1 MADKFDNTIKPAAT
15 YNPAYSYPP
24 DGTVLF
30 GTKDQVTGITPV
42 YTINRNQNNQGNI
55 DMTKVK
61 ALPAPKVSR
70 IVTTDIVNNYDWTA
84 SKNKQEIAAKLF
96 GDKIP
101 YVELTE
107 MRLLG
112 GNMVHSILQSIL
124 NIGDV
129 FSLYKTAINDNPA
142 LQVIGD
148 ALKQAGGDAIVRGA
162 IGATNAV
169 ESGIG
174 AAGSRADSMSFN
186 FFSNVAA
193 FRDKFISNIPSNLRK
208 NLLNPNAIQPYENL
222 YLTELT
228 NIKYRMPYFENKYVD
243 IRNIFDDSYNSE
255 QLSTSINVVDNLAGV
270 VNNLM
275 DSSIR
280 IAGVLEPGV
289 YIERSKFYNF
299 KSINNPEITIKFP
312 LLNTLNASSISKNIE
327 LIHQLTIQNKI
338 YRKSRVLSE
347 QPVIYQVTIPGQAY
361 YPYAYIEQLY
371 VNFLGTRRIR
381 KVKIGNQEI
390 ETTIPDAYEV
400 EIKLRGLT
408 SDSSNFIVAEMGTN
422 KVNISTRKVNP

>member
-1 MADKFDNTIKPAAT
+1 MASKFNNTIQSSVTYKNGAA
-15 YNPAYSYPP
+15 YNA
-24 DGTVLF
+24 DGTPNASL
-30 GTKDQVTGITPV
+30 TEIEAAPDPLTGLTPV
-42 YTINRNQNNQGNI
+42 YPII
-55 DMTKVK
+55 DASKVK

-112 GNMVHSILQSIL
+112 GNMVYSILQSIL

-148 ALKQAGGDAIVRGA
+148 ALKQAGGDAIVRVA
-162 IGATNAV
+162 IGATNVV
-169 ESGIG
+169 ESAVGI
-174 AAGSRADSMSFN
+174 AGSVANTLSFN

-193 FRDKFISNIPSNLRK
+193 IRDKFISNIPSNLRK
-208 NLLNPNAIQPYENL
+208 DLLNPNAIQPYENL

-228 NIKYRMPYFENKYVD
+228 DTRYIMPYFDNKYVD
-243 IRNIFDDSYNSE
+243 VRNVFDDSYSKK
-255 QLSTSINVVDNLAGV
+255 QLSTASDTINEIAGIVDNL
-270 VNNLM
+270 M
-275 DSSIR
+275 DKSIR
-280 IAGVLEPGV
+280 IAGILEPGV
-289 YIERSKFYNF
+289 YIERPKFYNF
-299 KSINNPEITIKFP
+299 ESINNPEITIKFP

-347 QPVIYQVTIPGQAY
+347 QPVIYQVRIPGQAY

-400 EIKLRGLT
+400 EIKLRCLT

-422 KVNISTRKVNP
+422 KVDISTRKVNP